1 MKQLSFYTILFSLLA
16 TILVNCKNKEKTASK
31 EAEETEE
38 VQESSGEMTQDSDE
52 SGLSVTV
59 DRSYHFRE
67 TDPYEI
73 DSIWMGREDTIHIK
87 VQYGGGCEEHEFKL
101 MTNGDYAKSM
111 PPQMTLHLEHENNN
125 DRCRA
130 LIMEELK
137 FDLTPIRNPS
147 TDKLLIRINGLEHDP
162 VSYTYKR

>member
-1 MKQLSFYTILFSLLA
+1 MRHLSFYTILFAVLA
-16 TILVNCKNKEKTASK
+16 TLLVNCKNKEKTATT
-31 EAEETEE
+31 ETEE
-38 VQESSGEMTQDSDE
+38 VEEVQETTEEMAETRNGDS
-52 SGLSVTV
+52 LSVTV

-67 TDPYEI
+67 TDPYDI
-73 DSIWMGREDTIHIK
+73 DSIWMAGDTIHIK

-130 LIMEELK
+130 LIMKELK
-137 FDLTPIRNPS
+137 FDLKPIRNPS
-147 TDKLLIRINGLEHDP
+147 AENLLIRINGLQNDP
-162 VSYTYKR
+162 VTYSYNR